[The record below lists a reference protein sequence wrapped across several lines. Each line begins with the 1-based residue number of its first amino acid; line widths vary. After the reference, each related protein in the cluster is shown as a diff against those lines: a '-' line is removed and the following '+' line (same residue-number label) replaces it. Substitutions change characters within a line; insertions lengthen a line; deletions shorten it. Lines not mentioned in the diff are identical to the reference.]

1 MDNLKNVR
9 VLLADDEQAV
19 RKVIR
24 ERLVQNGYDVLT
36 AKDGEEALSL
46 AFNYNPDLIIL
57 DIMMPKMQGD
67 AVAEKLREDVR
78 TKNTPIIFLTCLITP
93 QEACERLKI
102 AGENV
107 MLAKPLDSEELLR
120 VIGKMTM
127 RSSL

>member
-9 VLLADDEQAV
+9 VLLADDEPSV
-19 RKVIR
+19 RKMIR
-24 ERLVQNGYDVLT
+24 ERLVQNGYEVLL
-36 AKDGEEALSL
+36 AKDGDEALIL
-46 AFNYNPDLIIL
+46 AFNQNPGLIIL

-78 TKNTPIIFLTCLITP
+78 TKNTPIVFLTCLITP

-102 AGENV
+102 AGDNV
-107 MLAKPLDSEELLR
+107 ILAKPLDSEELLR
-120 VIGKMTM
+120 VVEKMTM